1 MINGSGRGGGDGRD
15 EDDDDEVGGPGLE
28 ARAAEALA
36 ESDDDSLL
44 GLGAAVLAE
53 LKDRDLLRVM
63 LRNRTDAAT
72 LFEVDEI
79 RGGPG
84 GLEVVAAG
92 FHAETPDRY
101 AGWVQEADALHA
113 RLSRPG
119 LSEDEADAILG
130 RASDEALLLE
140 LDRAQEEDEPRDE
153 DDDEEEDEPKA
164 AFALPGSDSAARE
177 IGARVAIELLRR
189 GVIESEDQA

>member
-15 EDDDDEVGGPGLE
+15 EDDDDDEVGGPGLE

-79 RGGPG
+79 RGGPE

-140 LDRAQEEDEPRDE
+140 LDRAQE
-153 DDDEEEDEPKA
+153 DDEEDDEEDEREEVFP
-164 AFALPGSDSAARE
+164 LPASDSAARE